1 MMKKQSFVKKVV
13 LGLASVVVTV
23 AVVFAAVDMPV
34 ASGLV
39 SDVSVMAVQAKA
51 SLAKAASSGDIQAIT
66 TATKISELIDNALA
80 EAEAAYA
87 AIEKAVA
94 AGDQKAAAKAAEKL
108 AKSVEVAKAAKTGEL
123 PKATKKPDD
132 NQSVGAGAY
141 DVPNI
146 YEVPWQSAGLRSIY
160 SALFNEVLVASGG
173 SMEFIEGDA
182 TPH

>member
-1 MMKKQSFVKKVV
+1 MKKQSFMKKVA
-13 LGLASVVVTV
+13 LGFVSVVVLASIV
-23 AVVFAAVDMPV
+23 YAAVDMPV

-51 SLAKAASSGDIQAIT
+51 DLAQAASSGDIQAIT
-66 TATKISELIDNALA
+66 LATKISATIDKALA
-80 EAEAAYA
+80 NAQEAYA

-94 AGDQKAAAKAAEKL
+94 NGNEKAAAKAAEKL
-108 AKSVEVAKAAKTGEL
+108 AKAVEVAKAAVNGDL
-123 PKATKKPDD
+123 PKLAETQGND
-132 NQSVGAGAY
+132 QSVGAGAY

-146 YEVPWQSAGLRSIY
+146 YEKPWDSAGLRSVY
-160 SALFNEVLVASGG
+160 SSLFNEVLAASGG